1 MTSILNS
8 VTVLTYLKSSVM
20 MTFTDANN
28 VRNGVLENAEHLHS
42 EIYSLISVV
51 KENSYTLS
59 HSLYTLFQLTAHI
72 NIRLTNI
79 CIPF

>member
-28 VRNGVLENAEHLHS
+28 VRNVFE
-42 EIYSLISVV
+42 VRT
-51 KENSYTLS
+51 KE
-59 HSLYTLFQLTAHI
+59 FWKM
-72 NIRLTNI
+72 RNI
-79 CIPF
+79 CTRKFTH